1 VAFSD
6 ATEVDPGERI
16 KRYREYEVTGFI
28 PDVTPD
34 DLRATQSLPTPFWID
49 ATYTTLPTTVPQR
62 VRDEAARVVDGAET
76 RYDMAAAIENFLR
89 SSYPVDYRIDETP
102 PGRDTVDYF
111 LFDARRGYF
120 NYHASAMVVML
131 RSVDVPARLAV
142 GFAIEEE
149 DIDPATGA
157 YIVNDDNSY
166 AWAEVYFPDYGWVP
180 FNPSPDRPA
189 EFETRE
195 VQPGTSLDDP
205 LGLDPALRDQLP
217 VSATEGFY
225 IPPEV
230 DTFPLQDGGSST
242 GLLSEDGG
250 AYQPWVLLAV
260 LGFAG
265 AVAVAVSVGWNRSVV
280 GLPYPQQVWEKTVR
294 LASWGGFKPQP
305 GQTPHEYVAALGRH
319 HRGVRDLDVL
329 ASTYTSSRFGK
340 KELGETDRERL
351 AQMWP
356 RLRGALI
363 GAVVRRATRRQKR
376 RD

>member
-1 VAFSD
+1 
-6 ATEVDPGERI
+6 
-16 KRYREYEVTGFI
+16 
-28 PDVTPD
+28 
-34 DLRATQSLPTPFWID
+34 
-49 ATYTTLPTTVPQR
+49 
-62 VRDEAARVVDGAET
+62 VRDEAFRVIGDAET
-76 RYDMAAAIENFLR
+76 RYDRAAAIENFLR
-89 SSYPVDYRIDETP
+89 SSYPVDYKIDDTP

-149 DIDPATGA
+149 DVDPATGA

-180 FNPSPDRPA
+180 FNPAPDRPA
-189 EFETRE
+189 VFKPRE
-195 VQPGTSLDDP
+195 VTPGMSLDDP

-230 DTFPLQDGGSST
+230 DTFPLQDGGGST
-242 GLLSEDGG
+242 SVLSTDDTG
-250 AYQPWVLLAV
+250 YQPWLLLAL
-260 LGFAG
+260 LGFAA
-265 AVAVAVSVGWNRSVV
+265 AVAVAVSFGWNRSVV

-294 LASWGGFKPQP
+294 LSSWGGFRPQP
-305 GQTPHEYVAALGRH
+305 GQTPHEFVAALGRR
-319 HRGVRDLDVL
+319 HRGVHNLDVL
-329 ASTYTSSRFGK
+329 ASAYTSSRFGK
-340 KELGETDRERL
+340 KDLNEAERERL
-351 AQMWP
+351 TQMWP
-356 RLRGALI
+356 QLRGALLGGI
-363 GAVVRRATRRQKR
+363 ARRITRRTRR